1 MVRRNRG
8 CLGDYDFDHIAM
20 YARMRFVEGIDT
32 VSLMSQ
38 ASNDTEREE
47 IALVC
52 LLSVDEATVQEIQL
66 NCRYADS
73 CKITNCRSLLREM
86 INAELARTADPL

>member
-1 MVRRNRG
+1 MVNRTRG

-20 YARMRFVEGIDT
+20 YARKRFVEGIDT

-38 ASNDTEREE
+38 AGSEKEREE

-52 LLSVDEATVQEIQL
+52 LLSVKDEVVNDIQL
-66 NCRYADS
+66 SCRHANS
-73 CKITNCRSLLREM
+73 CKITNCRDKLRDL
-86 INAELARTADPL
+86 INDELATG